1 MRAFLSRLHDR
12 LRRERSSLGWLDILA
27 SDVRYALRGLRRAPG
42 FTAVVTLTLGLGIGA
57 NVAILAV
64 TDGLMF
70 RPFPYLRDPSTVHR
84 VYLQTTTRGRAAARP
99 TYAYTRFMD
108 IRDFAT
114 SIAGAAAITEWSLA
128 VGDGESAVER
138 QVVGASASF

>member
-1 MRAFLSRLHDR
+1 MRLGPVTLH
-12 LRRERSSLGWLDILA
+12 RENARDLWSLGWLDILA

-57 NVAILAV
+57 NVAMLDV
-64 TDGLMF
+64 TDRLMF

-84 VYLQTTTRGRAAARP
+84 VYLQTTSRGRAAARP
-99 TYAYTRFMD
+99 TYPYTRFMD

-114 SIAGAAAITEWSLA
+114 
-128 VGDGESAVER
+128 
-138 QVVGASASF
+138 